1 MKAWWRTFSTLVS
14 VNYAYMLE
22 YRAELYL
29 WALSGVMPF
38 FLMGLWTQA
47 SASGHVA
54 QDPIAFARYFLAVFV
69 VRQITIVWVVWEVE
83 NDVVSGRMAPYLLQP
98 IDPFWRYFAG
108 HVGERLARLPFI
120 VGLIVLFFCLYP
132 KAFYVPSVKGVLAGS
147 LAMAAA
153 FVLRFVMQYAFAML
167 TFWTERANAIE
178 DLFFMLYLFLSGF
191 LAPLELFP
199 AGVREF
205 AMLTPFPYLVYL
217 PAQLLIDGPVPEP
230 GRAFAIMAAWTLVF
244 VLIYRVM
251 WRAGLK
257 RFSAMGA

>member
-1 MKAWWRTFSTLVS
+1 LV
-14 VNYAYMLE
+14 
-22 YRAELYL
+22 
-29 WALSGVMPF
+29 G
-38 FLMGLWTQA
+38 
-47 SASGHVA
+47 
-54 QDPIAFARYFLAVFV
+54 
-69 VRQITIVWVVWEVE
+69 
-83 NDVVSGRMAPYLLQP
+83 
-98 IDPFWRYFAG
+98 
-108 HVGERLARLPFI
+108 
-120 VGLIVLFFCLYP
+120 C
-132 KAFYVPSVKGVLAGS
+132 

-205 AMLTPFPYLVYL
+205 AMLTPFPYLVYV
-217 PAQLLIDGPVPEP
+217 PAQLLIDGPVPDL
-230 GRAFAIMAAWTLVF
+230 GRASAVMLAWVVVF
-244 VLIYRVM
+244 IVLYRVM